1 MTETESSRNW
11 NREAF
16 FLENLQRRI
25 KMGVIDQKPTTVL
38 IRVVGTEGCGLIWSS
53 SKALELEAE
62 FRFGDVKTRYER
74 NVAG

>member
-16 FLENLQRRI
+16 FPENLQRRI
-25 KMGVIDQKPTTVL
+25 KMADIDQKQITVL
-38 IRVVGTEGCGLIWSS
+38 IRVVGTEGCGLSWSS
-53 SKALELEAE
+53 SNALELEAE